1 MPSFTL
7 VAGPNGSGKTTLT
20 RYGRE
25 SFQQLAVLDPD
36 AIQQGL
42 AATAESSTS
51 AIDAGRAV
59 LKLADEFLNRGE
71 SFVLETTLSGNT
83 HLRMARRAQAVG
95 YSFVFIFVGTESVE
109 INLDRVRQR
118 VVKGGHDVPEEDQRR
133 RYSRS
138 MDNMQIAFGFADS
151 ALLFDNSTEQGHRR
165 IAMKRGERV
174 ILFEP
179 LPNWAEFLREAA
191 TSA

>member
-42 AATAESSTS
+42 VATSEGSAS
-51 AIDAGRAV
+51 AIHAGRAV
-59 LKLADEFLNRGE
+59 LRLAEEFLEKGE

-83 HLRMARRAQAVG
+83 HLRMAKHAQAAG
-95 YSFVFIFVGTESVE
+95 YVFVFIFVGTESVE

-138 MDNMQIAFGFADS
+138 MANMRIAFGFADR
-151 ALLFDNSTEQGHRR
+151 ALLFDNSTENGHRR
-165 IAMKRGERV
+165 IAMKRGETV
-174 ILFEP
+174 TLFEP
-179 LPNWAEFLREAA
+179 LPKWAEFLREAKA
-191 TSA
+191 

>member
-25 SFQQLAVLDPD
+25 SFQQLSVLDPD

-42 AATAESSTS
+42 VSTGRATGL

-59 LKLADEFLNRGE
+59 LKLADEFLLRRE
-71 SFVLETTLSGNT
+71 SFILETTLSGNT
-83 HLRMARRAQAVG
+83 HIRMAKRAQEAG
-95 YSFVFIFVGTESVE
+95 FTFVFIYVGTESVE
-109 INLDRVRQR
+109 INLQRVRQR
-118 VVKGGHDVPEEDQRR
+118 VLKGGHDVPEEDQRR

-138 MDNMQIAFGFADS
+138 MENMQTAFGFADR
-151 ALLFDNSTEQGHRR
+151 ALQRCPARTAAASRAGGVFRAGSSRPGTPQ
-165 IAMKRGERV
+165 
-174 ILFEP
+174 P
-179 LPNWAEFLREAA
+179 LAP
-191 TSA
+191 

>member
-42 AATAESSTS
+42 TCTSESGVS

-59 LKLADEFLNRGE
+59 LKLAEGFLLRRE
-71 SFVLETTLSGNT
+71 SFVLETTL
-83 HLRMARRAQAVG
+83 
-95 YSFVFIFVGTESVE
+95 
-109 INLDRVRQR
+109 
-118 VVKGGHDVPEEDQRR
+118 
-133 RYSRS
+133 
-138 MDNMQIAFGFADS
+138 
-151 ALLFDNSTEQGHRR
+151 
-165 IAMKRGERV
+165 
-174 ILFEP
+174 
-179 LPNWAEFLREAA
+179 
-191 TSA
+191 

>member
-42 AATAESSTS
+42 VSTSSEGVS

-59 LKLADEFLNRGE
+59 LKLADEFLERRE
-71 SFVLETTLSGNT
+71 SFILETTLSGNT
-83 HLRMARRAQAVG
+83 HLRMAKRAQAAG
-95 YSFVFIFVGTESVE
+95 FTFVFVYVGTDSVE
-109 INLDRVRQR
+109 INLNRVRQR
-118 VVKGGHDVPEEDQRR
+118 VLKGGHDVPEEDQRR
-133 RYSRS
+133 RYPRS
-138 MDNMQIAFGFADS
+138 MDNMRVAFNFTDRAM
-151 ALLFDNSTEQGHRR
+151 LFDNSTPAGHRKV
-165 IAMKRGERV
+165 ATKRSQRV
-174 ILFEP
+174 TLFEP
-179 LPNWAEFLREAA
+179 LPVWAEFLRDVPADA
-191 TSA
+191 